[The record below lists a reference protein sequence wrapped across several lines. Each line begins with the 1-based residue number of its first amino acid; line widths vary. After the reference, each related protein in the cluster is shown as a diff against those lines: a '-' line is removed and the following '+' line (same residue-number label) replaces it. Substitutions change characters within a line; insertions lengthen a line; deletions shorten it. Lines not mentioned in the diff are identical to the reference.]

1 MTGVHGDETSLA
13 IRSYALC
20 FSHERRIH
28 QIDRW
33 RIPVPYGIPL
43 RGIAYATL
51 ALLCVL
57 MLARVPVIGAALGLL
72 HPALRLVIVPVGV
85 AYALCGLRFDGRPAH
100 AAALAWLRYR
110 AHPKRVAACRA
121 IAAPGPVAFA
131 DVAIAGDERSAD
143 YRPGVLHGPAEVLLR
158 RPATAT
164 RSGQT
169 IRIRP
174 AGGRAM
180 WRAKRVT
187 LARGQRLVIK

>member
-1 MTGVHGDETSLA
+1 MHGDETTVA

-43 RGIAYATL
+43 RGIAYAAL

-72 HPALRLVIVPVGV
+72 HPALRLVILPVAV

-100 AAALAWLRYR
+100 AAALSWVRYQ
-110 AHPKRVAACRA
+110 AAPKRVAACRA
-121 IAAPGPVAFA
+121 ILAPGPVVFA
-131 DVAIAGDERSAD
+131 DIAIAGDERSAH
-143 YRPGVLHGPAEVLLR
+143 YRPGVLCGPAEVLLR

-164 RSGQT
+164 RAGQT
-169 IRIRP
+169 IRIC
-174 AGGRAM
+174 ACEGRVL
-180 WRAKRVT
+180 WSAKRVT
-187 LARGQRLVIK
+187 LGRGQRLVVR